1 MNIPEINT
9 YFVHIPKT
17 GGTSVEMF
25 FYRNVCGFPHMQPKD
40 IFQQFVH
47 HYGGRTVAARYHYG
61 QPTPERLHTGE
72 TQHLSAWQLK
82 QWKDPAFCNANYTFA
97 FVRNPWHRFISEVF
111 WKQQHLGRRD
121 HTFLGEIH
129 VQYQE
134 QAYHKMKILAP
145 HNAQQWKFVYDEN
158 MNLLVDDVFK
168 LEEIDKAEK
177 VLSEKLNMKVKFG
190 WENKTNK
197 KDYSEYLTPDLKRK
211 LYPLIEKD
219 LEVFGYE

>member
-25 FYRNVCGFPHMQPKD
+25 FYRNVCGFPHMQPKG
-40 IFQQFVH
+40 IFEQFVQ

-97 FVRNPWHRFISEVF
+97 FVRNPWHRFVSETI
-111 WKQQHLGRRD
+111 WKQQHLGMRTHNLEAQIRMQSMES
-121 HTFLGEIH
+121 T
-129 VQYQE
+129 YQ
-134 QAYHKMKILAP
+134 MKLNRP
-145 HNAQQWKFVYDEN
+145 HNAPQYKFVYDQHF
-158 MNLLVDDVFK
+158 NLLVDDVFK
-168 LEEIDKAEK
+168 LEEKDKAEK
-177 VLSEKLNMKVKFG
+177 VISEKLNMKVEFG
-190 WENKTNK
+190 QHNKSK
-197 KDYSEYLTPDLKRK
+197 RKDYDDYLTPKIK
-211 LYPLIEKD
+211 KD
-219 LEVFGYE
+219 LYILSSKNAN